1 MCGWREFVWGLY
13 WWRMPAWRDD
23 NALGHAGA
31 IPSFYWDADTDMRC
45 LQRTVGDLLDRAWTN
60 HIQRL
65 MILGNHALLAG
76 VDPQALTEWFHALH
90 IDGYDWVMVPNVIG
104 MGQYADGGIMGTKP
118 YVAGGNYINRMTDYC
133 GSCVYD
139 PRTRTE
145 PDSCPFNA
153 LYWDFLD
160 RHRSALDGNRRMAP
174 ILRNLDR
181 FGEAELDAIRERA
194 AQFRADG

>member
-23 NALGHAGA
+23 NALGDAGA

-76 VDPQALTEWFHALH
+76 VDPQALTE
-90 IDGYDWVMVPNVIG
+90 
-104 MGQYADGGIMGTKP
+104 
-118 YVAGGNYINRMTDYC
+118 C
-133 GSCVYD
+133 GSMRC
-139 PRTRTE
+139 TST
-145 PDSCPFNA
+145 A
-153 LYWDFLD
+153 TT
-160 RHRSALDGNRRMAP
+160 G
-174 ILRNLDR
+174 
-181 FGEAELDAIRERA
+181 
-194 AQFRADG
+194 